1 MRRGGVGDQDNHL
14 EDADLVDGLSNMNP
28 DFWRGRRVFVTGH
41 TGFKGSWLVTWLS
54 RLGAQVTG
62 YALAT
67 ERACEG
73 ITSIIANVRDLN
85 TLRTELA
92 ESGAEVVFHLAAQS
106 LVRESYA
113 NPVETY
119 ATNVMG
125 TVHLLEAVRASK
137 HVHAVVVV
145 TSDKC
150 YDNREW
156 VWPYRENEALGG
168 RDPYSSS
175 KACQELVASA
185 YRHSFAGAAIATAR
199 AGNVIGGGDWAPD
212 RLVPD
217 LVRAFTRGESAIIRN
232 PSAIRPWQHVL
243 EPLHGYLMLAE
254 AMAAGEE
261 LPAAWNFG
269 PSDSDVRP
277 VRWIADALA
286 ARWGGGARWQQD
298 DGTHPHEAMTLKLDS
313 SLARAMLRWTPR
325 LSLDTALDWI
335 VEWHKQPDRAREVM
349 ADQIERYEGITSS

>member
-1 MRRGGVGDQDNHL
+1 
-14 EDADLVDGLSNMNP
+14 MNS

-54 RLGAQVTG
+54 CLGAQVTG

-73 ITSIIANVRDLN
+73 ITSIIANVRDLD
-85 TLRTELA
+85 TLRAALA
-92 ESGAEVVFHLAAQS
+92 GSGAEIVFHLAAQS

-125 TVHLLEAVRASK
+125 TVHLLEAMRRAKHVRA
-137 HVHAVVVV
+137 AVVV

-150 YDNREW
+150 YENREW
-156 VWPYRENEALGG
+156 IWPYRENEPLGG

-175 KACQELVASA
+175 KACQELVVSA
-185 YRHSFAGAAIATAR
+185 YRSSFVGAAIATAR
-199 AGNVIGGGDWAPD
+199 AGNVIGGGDWAKD

-217 LVRAFTRGESAIIRN
+217 LIRAFSRGESAVIRN
-232 PSAIRPWQHVL
+232 PAAIRPWQHVL

-254 AMAAGEE
+254 ALCNRGGFAD
-261 LPAAWNFG
+261 AWNFG
-269 PSDSDVRP
+269 PYEHDVRP
-277 VRWIADALA
+277 VHAVADALA
-286 ARWGGGARWQQD
+286 ARWGDGARWMQD
-298 DGTHPHEAMTLKLDS
+298 EGSHPHEAMTLKLDS
-313 SLARAMLRWTPR
+313 SRARTLLHWNPS

-335 VEWHKQPDRAREVM
+335 VEWHKHDDPRDVTMR
-349 ADQIERYEGITSS
+349 QIERYERSAGVLAG